1 MRNLFFYF
9 TKRLH
14 ATIKSGKNPANR
26 PNKTQATG
34 GCFHLCPQVMIIWI
48 YPYNDDSS
56 CRDDDDSWNTQTPV
70 PKKSA
75 TNGWKPTNKNQEKMI
90 IKAKSFPCC
99 CLSVASGSFLSF
111 YTEYVKLRESVSVS
125 MCQSPLPFI
134 SSPPCLF
141 RVVRLHPK

>member
-1 MRNLFFYF
+1 MFYF

-70 PKKSA
+70 S
-75 TNGWKPTNKNQEKMI
+75 KNRSQRIKRQEKMI
-90 IKAKSFPCC
+90 IKPKSFPCC
-99 CLSVASGSFLSF
+99 WPASGSFLSF

-134 SSPPCLF
+134 SSPPGRF
-141 RVVRLHPK
+141 ESGGRFYRK